1 MTHLSPTSLLRL
13 LTLLVLSLLLSA
25 CASMMPRDDRV
36 KVTIVDI
43 RPLEST
49 LMEQRFLVKLRLQNR
64 ASEPLSIKGMS
75 FDLELNGKDFAS
87 GVSNQA
93 VTAEGYG
100 EALLEVK
107 VSSTLFGVI
116 RQIQT
121 LQNREP
127 QAFQYRISGS
137 LSSPGSLFGLGF
149 SEQGEID
156 LTVPNSP

>member
-1 MTHLSPTSLLRL
+1 MNHPPPTSLLRL
-13 LTLLVLSLLLSA
+13 LTLLALTLLLSA

-64 ASEPLSIKGMS
+64 ASEPLSIEGMS

-93 VTAEGYG
+93 VTAESFG
-100 EALLEVK
+100 EALLEVR

-121 LQNREP
+121 LQNQEP
-127 QAFQYRISGS
+127 RPFQYRISGS

-156 LTVPNSP
+156 LTVPGSP